1 MNELMNLLGG
11 VILLWFRNNR
21 FFFFFGA
28 IELKNKIMATKDFI
42 TYSPNTG
49 NKKQTISVTA
59 SKNISSER
67 NTVLSISA
75 KGITK
80 TININQKKGIS
91 VAVIVGQNG
100 NIFKIQLEW
109 K

>member
-1 MNELMNLLGG
+1 
-11 VILLWFRNNR
+11 
-21 FFFFFGA
+21 
-28 IELKNKIMATKDFI
+28 MATKDFI

-80 TININQKKGIS
+80 TINEEFYKLKYCS
-91 VAVIVGQNG
+91 TVVYMVPRA
-100 NIFKIQLEW
+100 
-109 K
+109 

>member
-1 MNELMNLLGG
+1 MRNRIFKLIFNS
-11 VILLWFRNNR
+11 FKNNR
-21 FFFFFGA
+21 FFFFFAA
-28 IELKNKIMATKDFI
+28 IELKNKFMATKDFI

-100 NIFKIQLEW
+100 NIFKMQLE
-109 K
+109 

>member
-1 MNELMNLLGG
+1 
-11 VILLWFRNNR
+11 
-21 FFFFFGA
+21 
-28 IELKNKIMATKDFI
+28 MATKDFI

-49 NKKQTISVTA
+49 NKNATISVTA

-80 TININQKKGIS
+80 TININLLAELI
-91 VAVIVGQNG
+91 
-100 NIFKIQLEW
+100 
-109 K
+109 

>member
-1 MNELMNLLGG
+1 
-11 VILLWFRNNR
+11 
-21 FFFFFGA
+21 
-28 IELKNKIMATKDFI
+28 MATKDFI

-49 NKKQTISVTA
+49 NKNQTISVTA
-59 SKNISSER
+59 SKNISSKR

-100 NIFKIQLEW
+100 NIFKIQLE
-109 K
+109 

>member
-1 MNELMNLLGG
+1 
-11 VILLWFRNNR
+11 
-21 FFFFFGA
+21 
-28 IELKNKIMATKDFI
+28 MATKDFI

-49 NKKQTISVTA
+49 NKNQTISVTA

-80 TININQKKGIS
+80 TINES
-91 VAVIVGQNG
+91 V
-100 NIFKIQLEW
+100 FDL
-109 K
+109 